1 MSDLESVLADVSYLM
16 AMEKSKTAASKA
28 PKKHMIP
35 DSSVRSVID
44 AYLKKMKRTDFDII
58 FNERIGYKLFSK
70 FCANQEGPER
80 QLLDFYEAILAFEQ
94 INADDER
101 LSEARRRFVHT
112 RAEVVQN
119 SLNDG
124 LKKKSVSRQLFSAY
138 LCDLRN
144 MLKESFYEPF
154 LKSQHFT
161 RYCQWIDVQLN
172 TTLSMSDFSVHRII
186 GRGGF
191 GEVYGCRKLNS
202 GKMYAMKCLD
212 KKRIKMKYA
221 MKCLDKKRIKM
232 KSGES
237 MAINELNILSRV
249 SSGDASPFIVCMTYA
264 FQTPEKLCFILDLM
278 NGGDL
283 NYHLSQH
290 GTFTEDEVQFYAAE
304 VILGL
309 EHMHERNIVYRD
321 LKPANILLDERGHV
335 RISDLGLACDV
346 SEKWPTAAVGTY
358 GYMAPEVMQ
367 KSVSYAFSADW
378 YSLGCTIYKLLVG
391 NCPFRQHGQ
400 RGRVNDGK
408 ASSQQTLHIPD
419 KFSEATKSFLTQL
432 LQSQVETRLGCCG
445 SGARELKSHPFL
457 AHMDWE
463 LVKRQQLEPPVIPP
477 QDEVNAADALEIGAF
492 DEEDV
497 QGIKLTKE
505 DQAVYDSFDVVI
517 ADRWQHEM
525 VTTIFDAVNE
535 EFDQIEHKRRQK
547 LQQKL
552 KQLSQSIGGISASPV
567 HESEVDP
574 ADAGSSHFVSKY
586 LSGTTNFGSQQNHQ
600 EAWERLQSSS
610 NPQKTRP
617 DNLATKQTSI
627 DEDVIPSWPADL
639 LLEWWIAPET
649 YGCGP
654 SDCLIE
660 SELLRLGGPFL
671 HTWQKKH
678 VRLFPNRLEI
688 YHKTQQG
695 IPLKGA
701 ESVSM
706 LDIGSIYPSLQKVNK
721 YENVVIIVLKDQS
734 KIFFTST
741 DQIIIETWLCELLQA
756 FQNSSQV
763 LSTVSRKVYWI
774 YGIDEPKLYARAAP
788 SSKNETNANRAT
800 VSTAMDLNA
809 KRKTFQRMHS
819 FQTVLGQKHNSPP
832 VARADPI
839 SSIGRRAVMKT
850 INRTTLTQSQDIE

>member
-1 MSDLESVLADVSYLM
+1 MSDLESVLAD
-16 AMEKSKTAASKA
+16 
-28 PKKHMIP
+28 
-35 DSSVRSVID
+35 
-44 AYLKKMKRTDFDII
+44 
-58 FNERIGYKLFSK
+58 
-70 FCANQEGPER
+70 EGPEK

-94 INADDER
+94 INTDDDR

-124 LKKKSVSRQLFSAY
+124 LKKKSVSRQLFSTY
-138 LCDLRN
+138 LCDLRS

-202 GKMYAMKCLD
+202 GKM
-212 KKRIKMKYA
+212 YA

-400 RGRVNDGK
+400 RGRGNDGK
-408 ASSQQTLHIPD
+408 SSSQQTLHIPD

-457 AHMDWE
+457 AHLDWE

-552 KQLSQSIGGISASPV
+552 KQLSQSIGGLSASPV

-586 LSGTTNFGSQQNHQ
+586 LSGTTNVGSQPNHQ

-610 NPQKTRP
+610 NLQKTRP

-788 SSKNETNANRAT
+788 SSTNETNANRAT

-832 VARADPI
+832 VPRADPT
-839 SSIGRRAVMKT
+839 SSIGRRAIMKT
-850 INRTTLTQSQDIE
+850 INRTTVSQSQDME